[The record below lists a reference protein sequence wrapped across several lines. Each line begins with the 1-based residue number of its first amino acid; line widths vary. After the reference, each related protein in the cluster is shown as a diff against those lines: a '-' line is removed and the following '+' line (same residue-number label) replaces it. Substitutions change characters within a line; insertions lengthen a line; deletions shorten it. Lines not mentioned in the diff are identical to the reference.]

1 MPRCQRNLVVG
12 NHTTLVP
19 VRTSAFPYRLSFLR
33 GITDLILLT
42 PNQFKMDPYDSDS
55 SVDEDFTDT
64 GVLLG
69 YAAEDVIE
77 DVISHLGG
85 WPVCST
91 TAKDLSLLSGPTN
104 NSNFFDSEM
113 AR

>member
-1 MPRCQRNLVVG
+1 
-12 NHTTLVP
+12 
-19 VRTSAFPYRLSFLR
+19 
-33 GITDLILLT
+33 
-42 PNQFKMDPYDSDS
+42 MDPYDSDS

-85 WPVCST
+85 WPVCSIP
-91 TAKDLSLLSGPTN
+91 AKNRSII
-104 NSNFFDSEM
+104 NSN
-113 AR
+113 

>member
-1 MPRCQRNLVVG
+1 MSKGGDAMSPCNLDLVI
-12 NHTTLVP
+12 NTTLVLF
-19 VRTSAFPYRLSFLR
+19 RTGAFPYRLSFLR
-33 GITDLILLT
+33 GITDLIHLT

-55 SVDEDFTDT
+55 SLDEDFTDT

-85 WPVCST
+85 WPVCSIP
-91 TAKDLSLLSGPTN
+91 AKNHSII
-104 NSNFFDSEM
+104 NSN
-113 AR
+113 